1 MRLFALTSVLAL
13 ALGANAALTA
23 AQATSNIDAITQ
35 KSADTREVANG
46 IITFNAVRS
55 GPLRYGFNW
64 GDRNL
69 GLGQVIFW
77 PY

>member
-55 GPLRYGFNW
+55 GPLRYVFNW